1 MMPFPSTADD
11 TDRPVAAASIT
22 QILTGHALTDASA
35 ILCWDCGDSLTVG
48 DIVFA
53 AASRNGSQYRWRVD
67 RLYCWGCA
75 PATSVAAD
83 AESANVILGGRLG
96 TRSDPTGRVDRLCLA
111 EVALRSYSLSP
122 TG

>member
-1 MMPFPSTADD
+1 MGEPTAPPSD
-11 TDRPVAAASIT
+11 TDRPLAVALIT

-35 ILCWDCGDSLTVG
+35 IPCWDCGDSLTVG

-53 AASRNGSQYRWRVD
+53 AASRDGSQYRWHVD

-83 AESANVILGGRLG
+83 SPSADAIVGGRLG
-96 TRSDPTGRVDRLCLA
+96 TRVDPTTRRTLLCMTELAIRSARSDR
-111 EVALRSYSLSP
+111 
-122 TG
+122 